1 MSHLY
6 NPLNL
11 FIPETMRI
19 KTLIISLLAFSA
31 LSLNA
36 QQSKTQT
43 QIKSTNIPRPKLVVG
58 IMVDQ
63 MRWDFLYRFYE
74 RYGNGGFKRL
84 LNEGFSCENAYI
96 NYVPSV
102 TGIGHATVYTGSVP
116 AIHGITVNDWII
128 QATGKTMYCAA
139 DSTVQTVGSST
150 VSAGK
155 MSPVNLLST
164 TMTDELRLATNFRSK
179 VIAIA
184 SKDRGAIIPGGHTA
198 NAAYW
203 YDGSSGNWITSTYY
217 MNELPGWV
225 SNFNAQKYPEK
236 YLKQDWNTLYPI
248 ETYLQSTKDNVPYEG
263 KFPGMTTSTFPVKTS
278 EMISRGPG
286 ILTNTPY
293 GSSLTLDLA
302 KAAVENEALGAD
314 AITDFLA
321 VSVSSPDYVGHQ
333 FGPNSIEVEDT
344 YLRLDRDLAAFFTYL
359 DNKVGKGNYTVF
371 LTADHAAQHN
381 AGFLLDN
388 KVAAGVFPSS
398 TILNNLNTQLE
409 SEFKVKNIV
418 KSFSNYAV
426 SLNYADIA
434 AKKLSE
440 DAIRKSTI
448 DFLKKQEG
456 IAFVVDIP
464 NAQNA
469 TIPAI
474 YKEKIINGY
483 HPERSGVIQIV
494 LEPAWYSGTSMRS
507 TGATHGSM
515 NPADTHIPMVF
526 MGWGI
531 KQGKSNNIYNM
542 TDIAPTISGLLRIQ
556 EPNGNIGKAVNEA
569 LK

>member
-116 AIHGITVNDWII
+116 AIHGITGNDWII

-302 KAAVENEALGAD
+302 KAAVENEELGAD

-321 VSVSSPDYVGHQ
+321 VSVSSPDYIGHQ

-398 TILNNLNTQLE
+398 TILNNLNIQLE

-434 AKKLSE
+434 AKKLNE

-456 IAFVVDIP
+456 VAFVVDIP
-464 NAQNA
+464 NARNA
-469 TIPAI
+469 TIPEI

-483 HPERSGVIQIV
+483 HPERSGVIQII
-494 LEPAWYSGTSMRS
+494 LEPAWYSGTSTRS

>member
-116 AIHGITVNDWII
+116 AIHGITGNDWII
-128 QATGKTMYCAA
+128 QATGKTVYCAA

-150 VSAGK
+150 ISAGK

-469 TIPAI
+469 AIPAI

>member
-1 MSHLY
+1 
-6 NPLNL
+6 
-11 FIPETMRI
+11 MRI
-19 KTLIISLLAFSA
+19 KILFLSLIALSA

-36 QQSKTQT
+36 QQSKTQS
-43 QIKSTNIPRPKLVVG
+43 QVKSTNIPRPKLVVG

-74 RYGNGGFKRL
+74 RYGNGGFKRM

-102 TGIGHATVYTGSVP
+102 TGIGHATVYSGSVP
-116 AIHGITVNDWII
+116 AIHGITGNDWII

-139 DSTVQTVGSST
+139 DSTVSTVGSNSL
-150 VSAGK
+150 SAGK
-155 MSPVNLLST
+155 MSPINMLST
-164 TMTDELRLATNFRSK
+164 SMTDELRLATNFRSK

-184 SKDRGAIIPGGHTA
+184 SKDRGSILPGGHTA

-217 MNELPGWV
+217 MKELPAWV

-263 KFPGMTTSTFPVKTS
+263 KFPGMTTSTLPVKTS
-278 EMISRGPG
+278 EMLSGG
-286 ILTNTPY
+286 LGLLTNTPY
-293 GSSLTLDLA
+293 GSTLTMEMA
-302 KAAVENEALGAD
+302 RAAVDNEGLGAD
-314 AITDFLA
+314 GITDFLA
-321 VSVSSPDYVGHQ
+321 VSFSSPDYIGHQ

-344 YLRLDRDLAAFFTYL
+344 YLRLDRDLATLFNHL
-359 DNKVGKGNYTVF
+359 DTKVGKGNYTVF

-381 AGFLLDN
+381 SGFLSDN
-388 KVAAGVFPSS
+388 RVNTGVFESS
-398 TILNNLNTQLE
+398 AVLKNLNTELE
-409 SEFKVKNIV
+409 AEFKVKDIA

-426 SLNYADIA
+426 SLNYAAIEA
-434 AKKLSE
+434 NKLNETSIKNSSIE
-440 DAIRKSTI
+440 
-448 DFLKKQEG
+448 FLKKQKG
-456 IAFVVDIP
+456 VAFAVDIP
-464 NAQNA
+464 NAQYA
-469 TIPAI
+469 TIPEK

-494 LEPAWYSGTSMRS
+494 LEPAWYSGSSPRS
-507 TGATHGSM
+507 TGATHGTM

-531 KQGKSNNIYNM
+531 RQGKTNNSYNM
-542 TDIAPTISGLLRIQ
+542 TDIAPTISGLLHIQ
-556 EPNGNIGKAVNEA
+556 EPNGNIGKAVTEA

>member
-1 MSHLY
+1 
-6 NPLNL
+6 
-11 FIPETMRI
+11 MRI
-19 KTLIISLLAFSA
+19 KTLIIFLLAFSA
-31 LSLNA
+31 LTLNA

-43 QIKSTNIPRPKLVVG
+43 QIKNTNIPRPKLVVG

-116 AIHGITVNDWII
+116 AIHGITGNDWII
-128 QATGKTMYCAA
+128 QATGKPMYCAA

-184 SKDRGAIIPGGHTA
+184 AKDRGAIIPGGHTA

-203 YDGSSGNWITSTYY
+203 YDGSSGNWISSTYY
-217 MNELPGWV
+217 MQSLPAWLTRFNE
-225 SNFNAQKYPEK
+225 QKYPEK

-248 ETYLQSTKDNVPYEG
+248 ETYLQSSKDDVPYEG
-263 KFPGMTTSTFPVKTS
+263 KFPGMSSATLPVKTS
-278 EMISRGPG
+278 EMMSRGLG
-286 ILTNTPY
+286 ILTSTPY

-434 AKKLSE
+434 AKKLNE

-456 IAFVVDIP
+456 VAFVVDIP

-483 HPERSGVIQIV
+483 HPERSGVIQII
-494 LEPAWYSGTSMRS
+494 LEPAWYSGTSTRS

-531 KQGKSNNIYNM
+531 KQGKSNNMYNM

>member
-116 AIHGITVNDWII
+116 AIHGITGNDWII

-278 EMISRGPG
+278 EMVSRGPG

-302 KAAVENEALGAD
+302 KAAVENEELGAD

-321 VSVSSPDYVGHQ
+321 VSVSSPDYIGHQ

-398 TILNNLNTQLE
+398 TILNNLNIQLE

-434 AKKLSE
+434 AKKLNE

-456 IAFVVDIP
+456 VAFVVDIP
-464 NAQNA
+464 NARNA
-469 TIPAI
+469 TIPEI

-483 HPERSGVIQIV
+483 HPERSGVIQII
-494 LEPAWYSGTSMRS
+494 LEPAWYSGTSTRS